1 MSENLEQRVARQF
14 SSLYLTLVSVLVGL
28 VLAHL
33 FSQVDDRMT
42 LWPITL
48 ETARTWG
55 QIFSNIVAVLAAWVT
70 YSHLGLLRNRVP
82 TIWDTVDVL
91 LVLVTVPLNAA
102 AGLPE
107 ATAWFF
113 WAAAFA
119 VATVIAIRINLWQA
133 AREPALAHLPRLAR
147 FGGPY
152 TFAYLAVPG
161 FSALTLGS
169 YLDWTPL
176 WLEATAAVA
185 TPFALVLVIVLFMRE
200 WRAAVLHPPQTAET
214 AGALPHRPPV
224 RYGVGDNPKPGQTD

>member
-1 MSENLEQRVARQF
+1 MVESLEQRVARQF
-14 SSLYLTLVSVLVGL
+14 SSLYLTLASVLVGL
-28 VLAHL
+28 VLSHL
-33 FSQVDDRMT
+33 FSEVHARMT
-42 LWPITL
+42 LLPLTL

-91 LVLVTVPLNAA
+91 LIFVIVPLNAA
-102 AGLPE
+102 AGLHE
-107 ATAWFF
+107 GEAWFF
-113 WAAAFA
+113 WAAVFA

-161 FSALTLGS
+161 FSMLALAS
-169 YLDWTPL
+169 YLNLTPL
-176 WLEATAAVA
+176 WLEALAAVA
-185 TPFALVLVIVLFMRE
+185 TPFALVLVIILFMRA
-200 WRAAVLHPPQTAET
+200 WRAAVLHPPSHAT
-214 AGALPHRPPV
+214 AGAGFVAEHPAAPASAV
-224 RYGVGDNPKPGQTD
+224 REQ